1 MFEQKE
7 NITVIRGGL
16 SFGDRKI
23 KCPQSPVWWVTYLM
37 LRDKYIELKH
47 FNGDIMSD
55 TIEESRLD
63 YKDTK
68 YRKAELYNSKIFPHD
83 K

>member
-1 MFEQKE
+1 
-7 NITVIRGGL
+7 
-16 SFGDRKI
+16 
-23 KCPQSPVWWVTYLM
+23 M
-37 LRDKYIELKH
+37 LWDKSIELKH